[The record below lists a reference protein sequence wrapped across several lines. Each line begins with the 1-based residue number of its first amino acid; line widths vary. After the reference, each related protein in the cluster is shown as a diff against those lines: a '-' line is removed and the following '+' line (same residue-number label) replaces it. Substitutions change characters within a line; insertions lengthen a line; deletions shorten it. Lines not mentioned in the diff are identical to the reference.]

1 MGHPSTMPDIEE
13 RGADRDGAPQRS
25 TRRLF
30 FQLTAFEVTPPLS
43 VDTAVRS
50 LSSALLPLPVGS
62 LVYHDVN
69 HPRGLAV
76 LAWTESPELLVDDLH
91 PALCRESLWS
101 LRVRPEL
108 AMLGRT
114 YSTGFEPDLDDWLLR
129 RPRETVRNPAWNW
142 AVWYPL
148 RRRGS
153 FEQLD
158 RKARGEIMREHGAI
172 GRSYG
177 AANLAHDIRLAC
189 HGLDANDNEFV
200 IGLVGQDLY
209 PLSHV
214 VQAMRSTRQT
224 SEFMEKMGPFF
235 VGKVAWRKP

>member
-1 MGHPSTMPDIEE
+1 MGRPSTILDIDE
-13 RGADRDGAPQRS
+13 RGADRNGVPQRS

-43 VDTAVRS
+43 LDTAVRS
-50 LSSALLPLPVGS
+50 LSNALRPLPLGS
-62 LVYHDVN
+62 LVYRDVN

-91 PALCRESLWS
+91 PALCQEALCS

-114 YSTGFEPDLDDWLLR
+114 YSTGFEPDLEDWLLR
-129 RPRETVRNPAWNW
+129 RPHETVLNPAWNW
-142 AVWYPL
+142 AIWYPL

-158 RKARGEIMREHGAI
+158 PKTKAEILREHGAI

-177 AANLAHDIRLAC
+177 AADLAHDIRLAC

-200 IGLVGQDLY
+200 IGLVGQNLF